1 MNWDFAKL
9 IKHLRRRVVTTLL
22 AYSDEADSN
31 AGSQPWVAGEE
42 GREGGEK
49 CGHEHTVTE
58 ILVWIDLT

>member
-42 GREGGEK
+42 EREGGRRV
-49 CGHEHTVTE
+49 GMSAP
-58 ILVWIDLT
+58 